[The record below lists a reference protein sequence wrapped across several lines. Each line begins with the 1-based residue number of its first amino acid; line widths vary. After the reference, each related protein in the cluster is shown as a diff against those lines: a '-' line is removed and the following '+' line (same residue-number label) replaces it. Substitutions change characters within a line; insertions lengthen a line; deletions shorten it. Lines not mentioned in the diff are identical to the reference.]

1 LVWFARRAFIVT
13 LLLALLLLQGAVEVS
28 PLFTNDLAGF
38 IKVVAILYGTVMLP
52 LAALVIY
59 FLKRGPDSAISELRH
74 EMNGLGGRVNVV
86 EQAIAR
92 QSEQTAA
99 TQRMIGEASRDMMQ
113 AIVASGDAQL
123 RAVHAVELQV
133 ERLKGQSDFGECITQ
148 FSKSIERLIE
158 RIPPT
163 RDE

>member
-1 LVWFARRAFIVT
+1 M
-13 LLLALLLLQGAVEVS
+13 LLLALLLLQAAAEAS

-59 FLKRGPDSAISELRH
+59 FLKRGPESAISELRH

-158 RIPPT
+158 RIPAA

>member
-1 LVWFARRAFIVT
+1 VS
-13 LLLALLLLQGAVEVS
+13 LLASLILQGPAAPPT
-28 PLFTNDLAGF
+28 PLFTNDLVGF
-38 IKVVAILYGTVMLP
+38 IKAIAILEGTIMLP
-52 LAALVIY
+52 LAGLVIY
-59 FLKRGPDSAISELRH
+59 FLKRGPDSAISDLRH
-74 EMNGLGGRVNVV
+74 EMNGLGTRVNVV

-133 ERLKGQSDFGECITQ
+133 ERLKGQSDFGECLTQ

-158 RIPPT
+158 RIPG
-163 RDE
+163 RAD

>member
-1 LVWFARRAFIVT
+1 MT
-13 LLLALLLLQGAVEVS
+13 LLAALVLQGSAPTS
-28 PLFTNDLAGF
+28 PLFTNDLIGF

-59 FLKRGPDSAISELRH
+59 FLKRGPDSAISEIRH
-74 EMNGLGGRVNVV
+74 EMNGLGSRVTAT
-86 EQAIAR
+86 ELAIAR
-92 QSEQTAA
+92 QGEQTAA

-133 ERLKGQSDFGECITQ
+133 ERLKGQSDFAECISQ
-148 FSKSIERLIE
+148 FSKSIEHLIE
-158 RIPPT
+158 RIPNG
-163 RDE
+163 RDA